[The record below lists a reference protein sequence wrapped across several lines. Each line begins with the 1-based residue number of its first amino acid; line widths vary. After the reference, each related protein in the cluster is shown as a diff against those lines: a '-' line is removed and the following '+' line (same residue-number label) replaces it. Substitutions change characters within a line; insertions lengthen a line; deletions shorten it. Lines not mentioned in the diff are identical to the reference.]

1 MPFDVLRWLV
11 QYLHVFSGVL
21 WFGAGFYTVIVQLP
35 ALLTLPPP
43 QRMPALV
50 ALGPRQIGY
59 IVRLAEATIALG
71 IVNAILTG
79 RLARLGETLGTLWG
93 WAIGIGFILAIV
105 LYVMLQTGVKPAIF
119 RVVAIARGAQQG
131 NTAETSELP
140 ALAARIRRLGLAQM
154 ILGAVI
160 VLLMVTARFS

>member
-35 ALLTLPPP
+35 ALLTLPPRE
-43 QRMPALV
+43 RMPAIV
-50 ALGPRQIGY
+50 ALGPRQIRY

-93 WAIGIGFILAIV
+93 WTIGIGFILAIG
-105 LYVMLQTGVKPAIF
+105 LYVLLQAAVKPALF
-119 RVVAIARGAQQG
+119 RVVAVSRAASQGDTSGA
-131 NTAETSELP
+131 SELP
-140 ALAARIRRLGLAQM
+140 ALAQRIRTLGYVQM
-154 ILGAVI
+154 GVGAII